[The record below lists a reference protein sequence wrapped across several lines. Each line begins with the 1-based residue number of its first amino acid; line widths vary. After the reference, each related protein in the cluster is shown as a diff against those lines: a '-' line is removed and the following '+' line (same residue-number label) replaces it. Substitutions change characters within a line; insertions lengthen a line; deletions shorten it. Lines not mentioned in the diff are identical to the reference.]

1 MAACGANVDG
11 ATCAAARAVNIQ
23 PRHAGRNGRSDRR
36 RPQCAASG
44 RKGSVPTL
52 DDPHGLLMGCLVGR
66 AGAPVGSEAICASW
80 LVLGHGVVSAGGKE
94 GATNQAVRAK
104 HHLDAFQPARRRQ
117 EGGEQRKGSRHS
129 AGAGAPRRCPRTE
142 QPPENPDNLSETFE
156 PTALPTSSAQ
166 RTTTRGGRRIAHT
179 ASAPD

>member
-1 MAACGANVDG
+1 MAVCGANVDG

-104 HHLDAFQPARRRQ
+104 HHLDALQPARGVGKRAVSSARALASATPQGPARR
-117 EGGEQRKGSRHS
+117 G
-129 AGAGAPRRCPRTE
+129 GAPV
-142 QPPENPDNLSETFE
+142 QK
-156 PTALPTSSAQ
+156 TS
-166 RTTTRGGRRIAHT
+166 
-179 ASAPD
+179 